1 MKILLISGHG
11 AGDTGA
17 VGCGYKEAE
26 LTREAT
32 KILAGKFEA
41 YDCTVK
47 RYPTAHDAYQDNKRG
62 DMQTAFSSYGLV
74 IEVHFNSY
82 NGEAHGTECLYR
94 PARMRALAGKVANAI
109 ARDGF
114 FDRGAKQRT
123 DLMNMNTCYR
133 NGVPYILIETCFID
147 NKADMKRYKEKLYTV
162 WDEVAEAVCKYYGV
176 KKLAS
181 AGKPVETTK
190 TSTSKKK
197 PAKSKTK
204 GSEALP
210 VDGWWGRKTT
220 KAAQKVFGTEEDGI
234 VSNQPEAN
242 KANLPRCSTK
252 SWEFKEEDYRGGS
265 ALIKAMQKKVGAK
278 TDGYCGEKTVRA
290 LQEFLGVKVDGSC
303 GPKTVEA
310 LQKWLNEKAVKK

>member
-1 MKILLISGHG
+1 MKILIIAGHG
-11 AGDTGA
+11 AGDSGA

-32 KILAGKFEA
+32 KILEGKFEA
-41 YDCTVK
+41 YDCDVK

-62 DMQTAFSSYGLV
+62 DMQDRFSKYGLV

-94 PARMRALAGKVANAI
+94 PARMRALAGKVADAI
-109 ARDGF
+109 AREGF

-133 NGVPYILIETCFID
+133 SGVPYILIETCFID
-147 NKADMKRYKEKLYTV
+147 SKSDMKRYKEKLYTV
-162 WDEVAEAVCKYYGV
+162 WDEVAEAAADYYGI

-197 PAKSKTK
+197 PARDVKKGFSGTFPTLPKKGYLAEGDDGVQTGRLQRFLKWYGTYKGEVDDSFGPLTK
-204 GSEALP
+204 KATEAYQRKEGLE
-210 VDGWWGRKTT
+210 VDGYFG
-220 KAAQKVFGTEEDGI
+220 KASLKHA
-234 VSNQPEAN
+234 
-242 KANLPRCSTK
+242 
-252 SWEFKEEDYRGGS
+252 
-265 ALIKAMQKKVGAK
+265 
-278 TDGYCGEKTVRA
+278 
-290 LQEFLGVKVDGSC
+290 
-303 GPKTVEA
+303 
-310 LQKWLNEKAVKK
+310 KAVKK